1 MKINLNSKSKKRIIL
16 AGLSSAIA
24 ILIVAVSLFSVLK
37 TSKSEQIANPEL
49 ARAMEYGELT
59 EKDEETQSEYVRFS
73 AYFARDLDGNGY
85 AEKVKGTCKEVEGE
99 DTLYM
104 SLNVLGNGVLKNA
117 KIEIEEDNMYFKTA
131 LVDDETI
138 SGNYISENT
147 KSINLK
153 EVQAGTQKL
162 IFGQVRSGDY
172 RYNTTKKD
180 AIGKDANKYSGINKI
195 KLTGTHVK
203 DDGTETKIEKEIE
216 VPVDWYSTTKAEIP
230 YTYGAN
236 GAKNKYQNYNTES
249 IVDEENKEVNLEFK
263 IVSQESN
270 NKLLLAKSTIEGT
283 IPELNGYKATKV
295 EITGENVEYTYN
307 DKNGEFTAYRE
318 AKTTESGNV
327 TKEAYTSSWNTARY
341 SEFKLK
347 VTYPLEAYE
356 QANGTIVLSI
366 PVKATFEGYNNDNDE
381 FDNPYI
387 SNIAEDVITV
397 TYERGGGD
405 VISYDVQVGTWLPSP
420 YNVYVISKENAVK
433 YYNNDDSKDN
443 DTYEVRWYV
452 SRGNSGTISN
462 VQLKEQ
468 DNNYTDKFQKSDGTY
483 EDMLKYSKN
492 IGIYFTTP
500 GAMFG
505 ENGWIKVYNDETD
518 ELIHEFT
525 SKDWETYTKENP
537 YYYEEPVNHIRI
549 ETSDAEKVSS
559 FTAVN
564 IKELDNEQLT
574 TDKTREEFDKLSKI
588 YSYLSGYAK
597 YSEDEDFQKLKDDVG
612 IANYDEPLSMAQINN
627 ITPTTLSTQETTNMK
642 ISIGTV
648 NLGYNVKLWK
658 NGTFLLKFPQEVLL
672 AEINDVSIN
681 NGNVSILGYDIY
693 EKDGN
698 YYLKILTENENPENY
713 TITVDVDVTPDP
725 RKLSATRDVE
735 LWAYNEECNNYK
747 DSLRKEDT
755 YDINGDGN
763 TKDIV
768 NYSKKSVQ
776 FVGPTSLLTTETAS
790 DYNDEGDE
798 LKTTVAPQVAVI
810 DKTQKNKTA
819 KISVQIT
826 NNYSGNIS
834 GVVLVGKTPFKGNT
848 SQILGKDLGSTF
860 TAEMKGAIELPE
872 KLQGIATVYYSENE
886 NVNNNIN
893 DESNNWKTEAEV
905 TDFSKIRTY
914 AIDLGDYQIQKG
926 EEYICTYEIQVPQDV
941 NYNDVTYSSHA
952 VYFYLETD
960 EGKLQD
966 QTETNKLG
974 FMIARKYDLE
984 ISKVKRGTGTAV
996 QGASFSV
1003 QAEGE
1008 ENSRIVVSDSKGK
1021 INITDLYVGKV
1032 YTVKELKAP
1041 SDYVLNGEEVKFTT
1055 DVDEN
1060 GDLQVEK
1067 ISGSSDIKVSQAT
1080 EKSNAKVSF
1089 TVVNEPKYTLKLTK
1103 EDQNGNKVQGVRF
1116 NLTGKGLPEAGRT
1129 VSTNSKGELTITGL
1143 YPNEEYTLTEVYAE
1157 GYVYSEA
1164 PIKFKTVWNGNNLE
1178 AQVIEGSFKELPTV
1192 DNNQAKQPIMSA
1204 SLVNEKLD
1212 EYYLTLGKFEKE
1224 TPNPLEG
1231 ALFTVKGKWLN
1242 SDYTT
1247 DEYGTFEVGPLYVG
1261 IEYTI
1266 EEVVPPTGYA
1276 LSNNK
1281 VRFIVNENE
1290 EGKQQLQIL
1299 EGEIKPSADFESE
1312 EEIDTKIVVVKPEYA
1327 IDKNGN
1333 SMEDKMSYAI
1343 KDGDKIS
1350 QIEIAIDNEPLF
1362 SLTKVDGDT
1371 QEPLPNVKF
1380 AITKVEDDGTET
1392 QALNSKGEVI
1402 GETTEI
1408 DGKSYQVIT
1417 TDEDGRI
1424 TEDLPEGYY
1433 KVVEVETLEGYQ
1445 LPENEEDR
1453 TYFFGIGKT
1462 KPAVKEIVEL
1472 WSQTFEG
1479 NGQIT
1484 YTDSVA
1490 TDDGGY
1496 VKVGYF
1502 KNSVKFNADETENGE
1517 KKVLMA
1523 QGSFEDGVIIKFNSD
1538 NKIEWAKTY
1547 KVGQAE
1553 KFNSIIRCSDGN
1565 YLISGLRGDAG
1576 TNFTFH
1582 IKYDQTGNLI
1592 EEYEKL
1598 HYNVNG
1604 QGEKKILETN
1614 DGGFIAIENFSTAI
1628 TFPAENTVNNQEI
1641 VIETNG
1647 STDGLLIKYNSEHK
1661 VEWARS
1667 IGGKQADTINDI
1679 AIDKNGNIV
1688 IVGQFTYNSTEN
1700 YIKIPAE
1707 ETVNKEEIILTN
1719 AGATDSFI
1727 VKYTT
1732 DGLVEWA
1739 DNPGGT
1745 GNYEAFK
1752 SICINQE
1759 NKYLIFGYLGN
1770 TVLNIPSDKTANG
1783 QSINVK
1789 GTSAIIQY
1797 NGEGK
1802 IEWAE
1807 GYMTGS
1813 NGYSAKIAN
1822 TSDDGYIQVG
1832 LVNTNATS
1840 ITADQTANNQE
1851 IKLTSNGQRDYLV
1864 LKFNKDNKVEWASQF
1879 GSIVD
1884 ETDAN
1889 IKSLIELPNN
1899 RYLVQV
1905 YLTAKATIPSDK
1917 TTLGKD
1923 LELLGNVTLIYNS
1936 DGLIEYASSEVNSS
1950 SQYNSVVAT
1959 DDGGQI
1965 AVGQMT
1971 GSVHVPADQTS
1982 TGNNI
1987 DLLTN
1992 GNQDM
1997 LITKY
2002 NSNSKIDWMLNIG
2015 GISNID
2021 LINKVEKKD
2030 DTYIAVGQTNGT
2042 LYIDKKYTYTGESM
2056 DITNSGTKGVI
2067 IQFTE
2072 EGKIISAKLVLENVS
2087 SIANT
2092 EDGGYIVTGSITRNS
2107 TISAENTENGQSISL
2122 STKGNNDAII
2132 LKYNSENKVEWYS
2145 QIGGKNSDL
2154 LNQIIY
2160 ANGEYTTFG
2169 IVQSQFEISSN
2180 ETENGEAI
2188 SINDEIGGIIVI
2200 RYNENGKIKWAKEI
2214 ADKSNASYST
2224 IGYLSASGIQTNDN
2238 GFIIVG
2244 KQFNSTLTI
2253 SEEDT
2258 VENKEITIIGNGAH
2272 GEYIIKFNQ
2281 EGLAEWGYRIN
2292 GYGNLD
2298 PRNIYKS
2305 DDDGFVLIGHGD
2317 GGLNLNS
2324 DKTVSGEEISTRE
2337 PGGYIIK
2344 YNNDEKVEYVK
2355 IISNAN
2361 TLNDIT
2367 ENNGIYTVTGYNK
2380 VNGVNVGYIG
2390 KFQENTIS
2398 AEIPEQQE
2406 LTIENYKKEYKIT
2419 TDVDGVGGTISGQG
2433 STNDNP
2439 YETVEDGGDST
2450 KDIVITPEPGY
2461 KVLEITVNGEKIEFT
2476 PEEDG
2481 SVILNKFVNMT
2492 SDKHVV
2498 VKFSNSVSTVIVHHY
2513 KDGTTDKLAEDETL
2527 TGEIG
2532 TNYTTAPKDIA
2543 DYEVVIEKLP
2553 SNASGQYTEAEQEV
2567 IYYYKQI
2574 PVKLIVHHYLEGT
2587 EEIVPGSEDDQ
2598 INEERERNSE
2608 YTTSPATDIDAKYEL
2623 VATPINSKGKLT
2635 ENETVVTYYYRV
2647 KDSAGVIVHHIDT
2660 DTKEEIAPDVII
2672 PATGTAKYGDSYTTE
2687 ISKEIP
2693 ANYEYVSKTDNWEGT
2708 MIDKLTEVTYEYK
2721 LVDPTIRNGVGKTAT
2736 LEITSK
2742 DDEITYDIAYRATIE
2757 NYIGKA
2763 QVTIV
2768 DTIPYA
2774 IDMSKSTLD
2783 GGTYN
2788 AKTNTITWKEV
2799 VNGIDTYA
2807 NPESGEILINKT
2819 IKVVYTNLDTT
2830 QETIVNNVSGQVK
2843 LLTPEKTS
2851 EKVTDKA
2858 ETLQNYKVNV
2868 TVNKVWADNE
2878 TQAQRRPEKIKF
2890 TVTANGKD
2898 TQNTYEMNVA
2908 SESSY
2913 TFTNLDKY
2921 DSEGNTITYGIKE
2934 TVIDGQGHED
2944 DLKFYETSETKNEL
2958 DKETGNRVIE
2968 ITNTFKKPTDKT
2980 KITVTKEWKDENNK
2994 NKKRPENVTIQ
3005 VSGNGT
3011 TEDVTLSE
3019 DNKIADN
3026 VWQTQV
3032 TKPVYNDNGEE
3043 IEYTADEKDVPKYYE
3058 KTLDGLKVTNT
3069 STYAKVI
3076 THYYIDG
3083 TTDKVPTK
3091 DGNVNED
3098 TIQEG
3103 NIGDN
3108 YKTTPT
3114 EDIPDYYELV
3124 QEKLPENAEGT
3135 MNGEV
3140 TEVTYYYKL
3149 KEYEYTVN
3157 YFYDGVKDESKTD
3170 KLTATY
3176 GEQIKDY
3183 TDKVKPGYAFEK
3195 DEHVPLTITSDPSK
3209 NVINVYYKKADFS
3222 YTVEYYYDNVK
3233 DENATESYT
3242 ATYQD
3247 VIKTYEDKLKDGYR
3261 FDKTENL
3268 PLTITEVPENNV
3280 IKVYYVRKDT
3290 KVIVKY
3296 LEKGTN
3302 KVLDE
3307 SANYEIPGKVFDEYE
3322 TEQKEFTGYNF
3333 VESTNNTKGT
3343 MTEEVIEVIYYYEL
3357 KTPNAEQNIS
3367 KTATET
3373 IESLGDK
3380 ITYNITYTANVIDYM
3395 GEVEVTIVDTLPF
3408 AIDTAKSDLSGGT
3421 YNEKDKTITWKET
3434 VSDINSYENRN
3445 NNIEITKTITVVY
3458 KDLKQG
3464 TTKIENKVSGNI
3476 KTKTPAKDFGT
3487 VEAKAETGTKF
3498 TLNIPV
3504 SKIWDDD
3511 TNKLG
3516 NRPTSVIFKLT
3527 GSDGSVYTKEISV
3540 PGTAGSTTTQD
3551 SENPNKWND
3560 IFENLPKYDSDRNEI
3575 EYTLTEEEK
3584 EEGDLQFY
3592 ETTIDNEN
3600 KTITNRDKYGKV
3612 TVHYYIIDNEGK
3624 KTTNRVPDKEGNEV
3638 PDIIIEGQEGDKYET
3653 EPAEEVSEKY
3663 ELVQTELPE
3672 NADGTIEK
3680 YNPEKEQVVIYYYRL
3695 KPAKVIINYL
3705 EKDEDNDDKNN
3716 QILSP
3721 HEEIDGYVDDKYN
3734 TDEKHKKETIT
3745 KDGKKYTLVEDSGNT
3760 KGTMTVEDTEVTY
3773 YYLQNTKATVRY
3785 VARDPETHE
3794 ITKELEEPYT
3804 EEGLVGDEFVTNEKA
3819 FIGYKLVEAPKD
3831 KTIQMTKDEQVL
3843 IYYYEPVYTG
3853 LVENHID
3860 IINGNVLYTEIHEV
3874 QVGDDYNIPSK
3885 EFAGYD
3891 LVEEK
3896 LPDNS
3901 TGTMGEELVTVNYYY
3916 IKKAVLEVNYIDQLT
3931 GKPLADQIIDNSRHE
3946 GDKYETE
3953 QKDFDGY
3960 DFVKVEGKPEG
3971 TMQVEVDEDGNIVNN
3986 KTVVTYYYAKKAQ
3999 IEEHHID
4006 IRTGKELEEP
4016 IVHNGHVGDEYKIPS
4031 KEFLSYEV
4039 VTKDEDG
4046 KDMLPE
4052 NAEGKYTEEK
4062 QVVTYYYYQPAK
4074 VIVHYVDMT
4083 TNEELQETNK
4093 ETGKVQSSQVVI
4105 EGSNQVDYETEA
4117 KEFSYYTLV
4126 EKDEEGNSLLPE
4138 NAEGKMKV
4146 EITKDEE
4153 GKTKVNNIIDVYYYY
4168 EPKPFNIG
4176 VEKEITGIAV
4186 NGERRTPTNGKLE
4199 KVEIYR
4205 KSTEST
4211 SVQVEYKIK
4220 VSNTGEVSGNATI
4233 EENIPEGMS
4242 LANND
4247 GTWEEQEGKLIKVIP
4262 EIGAGETKEYTVL
4275 LNWEQTGENMGEK
4288 ANEVKL
4294 VETGNVPGFVDNN
4307 DKDNTSNANV
4317 IISVETGELPIGLM
4331 LALVALVGLE
4341 TVTLRYAVILTKR
4354 QKKNR

>member
-1 MKINLNSKSKKRIIL
+1 MRINLNSKSKKKIIL
-16 AGLSSAIA
+16 TGLSAA
-24 ILIVAVSLFSVLK
+24 VVILIIAVCIFSMLK
-37 TSKSEQIANPEL
+37 TTKSEKKANPEL

-104 SLNVLGNGVLKNA
+104 SLNVLGNGYLKDGQ
-117 KIEIEEDNMYFKTA
+117 IEIKSDNMYFKTA

-180 AIGKDANKYSGINKI
+180 AIGKDTNKYSGINKI

-381 FDNPYI
+381 FDNPYV
-387 SNIAEDVITV
+387 SNVAEDVITV

-468 DNNYTDKFQKSDGTY
+468 DNNYTDKFQKADGTY
-483 EDMLKYSKN
+483 EEMLKYSKN

-549 ETSDAEKVSS
+549 ETSNAEKVSS

-574 TDKTREEFDKLSKI
+574 KDKTREEFDKLSKI

-597 YSEDEDFQKLKDDVG
+597 YNEKEDYQKLKDDVG

-725 RKLSATRDVE
+725 RKLSATRDIE

-747 DSLRKEDT
+747 DGLRKEDT
-755 YDINGDGN
+755 YDVNGDGS

-768 NYSKKSVQ
+768 DYNKKSVQ

-860 TAEMKGAIELPE
+860 TAEMTGPIELPE

-984 ISKVKRGTGTAV
+984 ISKVKKGTGTAV

-1089 TVVNEPKYTLKLTK
+1089 SVVNEPKYTLKLTK

-1116 NLTGKGLPEAGRT
+1116 YLTGKGLPTSGRT
-1129 VSTNSKGELTITGL
+1129 VSTNSKGELAITGL

-1157 GYVYSEA
+1157 GYEYSEA

-1178 AQVIEGSFKELPTV
+1178 AQVIEGSFKIQPTV
-1192 DNNQAKQPIMSA
+1192 DNNQEKQPIMSA
-1204 SLVNEKLD
+1204 SIVNTKLD
-1212 EYYLTLGKFEKE
+1212 EYNLTLSKYEKE
-1224 TPNPLEG
+1224 TPTPLEG
-1231 ALFTVKGKWLN
+1231 AVFKVTGKWLD
-1242 SDYTT
+1242 SEYTT
-1247 DEYGTFEVGPLYVG
+1247 DESGMLNVGPLYEG

-1266 EEVVPPTGYA
+1266 KEVMPPEGYA
-1276 LSNNK
+1276 LSENT
-1281 VRFIVNENE
+1281 VRFVVNTNE

-1299 EGEIKPSADFESE
+1299 EGEIKPSSDLESE
-1312 EEIDTKIVVVKPEYA
+1312 EGIDTRSIAVETEYA
-1327 IDKNGN
+1327 IDKDGN
-1333 SMEDKMSYAI
+1333 SMNDKLAYAI
-1343 KDGDKIS
+1343 TAGDKVP
-1350 QIEIAIDNEPLF
+1350 QIAIAIDNEPLF
-1362 SLTKVDGDT
+1362 SLTKIDGDT

-1417 TDEDGRI
+1417 TDEQGRI

-1547 KVGQAE
+1547 KLGQAE

-1614 DGGFIAIENFSTAI
+1614 NGGFIAIENFSTAI

-1641 VIETNG
+1641 VINSNG
-1647 STDGLLIKYNSEHK
+1647 NTDGLLIKYNSEHN
-1661 VEWARS
+1661 VEWAKSFGGEKVDS
-1667 IGGKQADTINDI
+1667 IKDIVTTKDGECIIVGNFLGDTITIPKEETLNNEEIALENAGNYANQFIIKYNSEGKISWAKSFGRQDSDDYFYSISKVADNKYVVLARFSNINGGVIIPQKDI
-1679 AIDKNGNIV
+1679 SNGSEIV
-1688 IVGQFTYNSTEN
+1688 IKNNTALLQFDENGFVNNVEEYPKLNLVAKKIISTKDNGYILAGSINGTQTISEEVTEN
-1700 YIKIPAE
+1700 
-1707 ETVNKEEIILTN
+1707 KEKIILN
-1719 AGATDSFI
+1719 SNGGYDFAV
-1727 VKYTT
+1727 VK
-1732 DGLVEWA
+1732 V
-1739 DNPGGT
+1739 NS
-1745 GNYEAFK
+1745 N
-1752 SICINQE
+1752 N
-1759 NKYLIFGYLGN
+1759 
-1770 TVLNIPSDKTANG
+1770 
-1783 QSINVK
+1783 
-1789 GTSAIIQY
+1789 
-1797 NGEGK
+1797 K
-1802 IEWAE
+1802 IEWAKTIGSKTQE
-1807 GYMTGS
+1807 TYDYMKGITEIS
-1813 NGYSAKIAN
+1813 NK
-1822 TSDDGYIQVG
+1822 
-1832 LVNTNATS
+1832 
-1840 ITADQTANNQE
+1840 
-1851 IKLTSNGQRDYLV
+1851 
-1864 LKFNKDNKVEWASQF
+1864 
-1879 GSIVD
+1879 
-1884 ETDAN
+1884 
-1889 IKSLIELPNN
+1889 

-1905 YLTAKATIPSDK
+1905 YLTAKAIIPSDQ
-1917 TTLGKD
+1917 TTLGED
-1923 LELLGNVTLIYNS
+1923 VELLGNATLIYNS
-1936 DGLIEYASSEVNSS
+1936 NGLVEYASSEVSSS
-1950 SQYNSVVAT
+1950 SQYNSAVAT
-1959 DDGGQI
+1959 SDGGQI

-1971 GSVHVPADQTS
+1971 GKLDMKSEQTS
-1982 TGNNI
+1982 TGEDIN
-1987 DLLTN
+1987 LLSN
-1992 GNQDM
+1992 GNTDM
-1997 LITKY
+1997 LIAKY
-2002 NSNSKIDWMLNIG
+2002 NQDGKIDWAISLG
-2015 GISNID
+2015 GSGVDILRDMI
-2021 LINKVEKKD
+2021 KKD
-2030 DTYIAVGQTNGT
+2030 DTYIAVGYINGN
-2042 LYIDKKYTYTGESM
+2042 LHIDKEYTYDVEGI
-2056 DITNSGTKGVI
+2056 DITSSGDKGI
-2067 IQFTE
+2067 IIEFNE
-2072 EGKIISAKLVLENVS
+2072 EGKIITVKVAEGGISYFDRIQDLENGEYIVGARAITNFIIDGFQLDSLNYNCILIEFNNDNSVKNLTNMYIS
-2087 SIANT
+2087 SWDSIKNITSLDDGGIVVVGNYNWNKECTIPSEATTIGEINVPSSQNVDGFIIRLNADRKIEYLKIIRAVDVVGGDNLKDVVKT
-2092 EDGGYIVTGSITRNS
+2092 QDGGYLALWYGNAGSGIKFSEEETAS
-2107 TISAENTENGQSISL
+2107 GE
-2122 STKGNNDAII
+2122 II
-2132 LKYNSENKVEWYS
+2132 IGEKRGWASYLIKYNSDNKVEWMKNVSGTVRKILPTADNEYIVTTETSIVKYS
-2145 QIGGKNSDL
+2145 SSFEQQYTINP
-2154 LNQIIY
+2154 
-2160 ANGEYTTFG
+2160 NGLYLDIVDNGDNTYTFFG
-2169 IVQSQFEISSN
+2169 YQ
-2180 ETENGEAI
+2180 TEN
-2188 SINDEIGGIIVI
+2188 SINT
-2200 RYNENGKIKWAKEI
+2200 AKV
-2214 ADKSNASYST
+2214 A
-2224 IGYLSASGIQTNDN
+2224 
-2238 GFIIVG
+2238 
-2244 KQFNSTLTI
+2244 
-2253 SEEDT
+2253 
-2258 VENKEITIIGNGAH
+2258 
-2272 GEYIIKFNQ
+2272 
-2281 EGLAEWGYRIN
+2281 
-2292 GYGNLD
+2292 
-2298 PRNIYKS
+2298 
-2305 DDDGFVLIGHGD
+2305 
-2317 GGLNLNS
+2317 
-2324 DKTVSGEEISTRE
+2324 
-2337 PGGYIIK
+2337 
-2344 YNNDEKVEYVK
+2344 
-2355 IISNAN
+2355 
-2361 TLNDIT
+2361 
-2367 ENNGIYTVTGYNK
+2367 
-2380 VNGVNVGYIG
+2380 

-2433 STNDNP
+2433 STADNP
-2439 YETVEDGGDST
+2439 YEVVEDGEDST
-2450 KDIVITPEPGY
+2450 KDIVITPDEGY
-2461 KVLEITVNGEKIEFT
+2461 KVLKITVNGENIEFV
-2476 PEEDG
+2476 PEANG
-2481 SVILNKFVNMT
+2481 TVILNKFINMT

-2498 VKFSNSVSTVIVHHY
+2498 VQFSNSVSTVIVHHY
-2513 KDGTTDKLAEDETL
+2513 KDGTTEKLAEDELL

-2532 TNYTTAPKDIA
+2532 TNYTTAPKTDIK

-2553 SNASGQYTEAEQEV
+2553 SNASGQYTQEAQEV

-2598 INEERERNSE
+2598 INEERERNAE
-2608 YTTSPATDIDAKYEL
+2608 YTTSPAKEIDAKYEL
-2623 VATPINSKGKLT
+2623 VATPSNASGELT

-2660 DTKEEIAPDVII
+2660 DTKEQIAPDVII
-2672 PATGTAKYGDSYTTE
+2672 PANGTAKYGDSYTTTVSDE
-2687 ISKEIP
+2687 VP

-2736 LEITSK
+2736 IEIASK

-2819 IKVVYTNLDTT
+2819 IKVVYTNVDTT

-2934 TVIDGQGHED
+2934 TVIDGEEHED

-3091 DGNVNED
+3091 DGDVNED

-3124 QEKLPENAEGT
+3124 QEKLPDNSTGT

-3195 DEHVPLTITSDPSK
+3195 DEHVPLTITADPSK
-3209 NVINVYYKKADFS
+3209 NVINVYYEKADFS

-3247 VIKTYEDKLKDGYR
+3247 VIKTYEDKVKDGYR

-3296 LEKGTN
+3296 LEKETN

-3343 MTEEVIEVIYYYEL
+3343 MTEDVITVIYYYEL

-3373 IESLGDK
+3373 IENLGDK

-3408 AIDTAKSDLSGGT
+3408 AIDTEKSDLAGGT
-3421 YNEKDKTITWKET
+3421 YSEKDKTITWKET
-3434 VSDINSYENRN
+3434 VSDINSYENKN

-3476 KTKTPAKDFGT
+3476 KTKLPAKDFGT

-3600 KTITNRDKYGKV
+3600 KTITNTDKYGKV
-3612 TVHYYIIDNEGK
+3612 TVHYYIINNDGK
-3624 KTTNRVPDKEGNEV
+3624 KTKNRVPDKEGNEV
-3638 PDIIIEGQEGDKYET
+3638 PDIIIEGKEGAKYET
-3653 EPAEEVSEKY
+3653 EPAEDVSEKY
-3663 ELVQTELPE
+3663 ELVLTELPA

-3705 EKDEDNDDKNN
+3705 EKDNDNDDKNN
-3716 QILSP
+3716 QILSA

-3745 KDGKKYTLVEDSGNT
+3745 KDKKKYTLVEDSGNT
-3760 KGTMTVEDTEVTY
+3760 EGKMTVKDTNVTY

-3785 VARDPETHE
+3785 VARDPISHE
-3794 ITKELEEPYT
+3794 IIKDLEKPHT

-3819 FIGYKLVEAPKD
+3819 FVGYKLVEAPKET
-3831 KTIQMTKDEQVL
+3831 TIKMTKEEQTL

-3853 LVENHID
+3853 LIENHID
-3860 IINGNVLYTEIHEV
+3860 ITNDNVLYTEEHEV
-3874 QVGDDYNIPSK
+3874 QVGDDYSIPSK

-3896 LPDNS
+3896 LPENAE
-3901 TGTMGEELVTVNYYY
+3901 GTMGEELVTVNYYY
-3916 IKKAVLEVNYIDQLT
+3916 IKKAVLEVNYIDILT
-3931 GKPLADQIIDNSRHE
+3931 KKPLDDKIVDKTKHE

-3953 QKDFDGY
+3953 QKEFDGY
-3960 DFVKVEGKPEG
+3960 DFVKVEGEPKG
-3971 TMQVEVDEDGNIVNN
+3971 TMKVEVDEEGNIVNN
-3986 KTVVTYYYAKKAQ
+3986 KTAVTYYYAKKAQ
-3999 IEEHHID
+3999 VEEHHID

-4016 IVHNGHVGDEYKIPS
+4016 IVHNGHVGDEYNIPS
-4031 KEFLSYEV
+4031 KEFLSYELL
-4039 VTKDEDG
+4039 TEDEDG
-4046 KDMLPE
+4046 KDMLPK
-4052 NAEGKYTEEK
+4052 NSKGQMTEEK
-4062 QVVTYYYYQPAK
+4062 QIVTYYYYQPAK
-4074 VIVHYVDMT
+4074 VIVHYVDKT
-4083 TNEELQETNK
+4083 TEKELEETDP
-4093 ETGKVQSSQVVI
+4093 ETGEVVSSRVTI
-4105 EGSNQVDYETEA
+4105 EGQIEDEYKTEA
-4117 KEFSYYTLV
+4117 KEFPYYTLI
-4126 EKDEEGNSLLPE
+4126 ENELPE

-4146 EITKDEE
+4146 EITKDKD
-4153 GKTKVNNIIDVYYYY
+4153 GKEKVNNIIDVYYYY

-4176 VEKEITGIAV
+4176 IDKTISKVTV
-4186 NGERRTPTNGKLE
+4186 NGKEQKIDNNKLT

-4205 KSTEST
+4205 KDVDETKVE
-4211 SVQVEYKIK
+4211 VEYTIK
-4220 VSNTGEVSGNATI
+4220 VTNNEEIDGKAI
-4233 EENIPEGMS
+4233 MRENIPDGMS
-4242 LANND
+4242 VVNND
-4247 GTWEEQEGKLIKVIP
+4247 GTWEEKDGYLEKIIP
-4262 EIGAGETKEYTVL
+4262 ELKAGETKEYKITL
-4275 LNWEQTGENMGEK
+4275 AWDRGDNNLGEK
-4288 ANEVKL
+4288 DNK
-4294 VETGNVPGFVDNN
+4294 VEITQTENVPGFKDANSEDNSSEA
-4307 DKDNTSNANV
+4307 TVMINV
-4317 IISVETGELPIGLM
+4317 STGSVPWPLVIGL
-4331 LALVALVGLE
+4331 LALVGLE
-4341 TVTLRYAVILTKR
+4341 GITLSYARVLTNK
-4354 QKKNR
+4354 QKKVRKRSKHSK